1 VTPSVPA
8 GPLAVRWLGKEI
20 PPQRAG
26 ARTTVTVEVE
36 NAGSVAWRGEPG
48 RGIQISYHWL
58 DLRRNPIVW
67 ASAFTPL
74 LDPVA
79 PGERATLRFPVDAP
93 IPPGR
98 YRLAID
104 LLDEPRA
111 WFAELGNEPNELE
124 IDVAPRVTGRALA
137 VRVAEGSPELVA
149 ETEAALAAQEEPI
162 VDADAEATAFLT
174 PGAKPAV
181 DWSRRVL
188 DAHAEGY
195 AVVAG
200 SVAVEGSRFRRGAA
214 RELEPW
220 KPGFGRSPG
229 WSLPL
234 IFPSIVSDALEGA
247 PLTEPVCGLPALEP
261 SGLTEPWLCDGRIRV
276 AVAVRALQRGDR
288 RSA

>member
-1 VTPSVPA
+1 M
-8 GPLAVRWLGKEI
+8 
-20 PPQRAG
+20 
-26 ARTTVTVEVE
+26 TVEVE
-36 NAGSVAWRGEPG
+36 NAGLVAWRGEPG
-48 RGIQISYHWL
+48 RGVQISYHWL
-58 DLRRNPIVW
+58 DRLRNPIVW
-67 ASAFTPL
+67 ASVFTPL

-98 YRLAID
+98 YRFAID

-124 IDVAPRVTGRALA
+124 IDVAPRVARRALA
-137 VRVAEGSPELVA
+137 VRVAEGSPSLAA

-162 VDADAEATAFLT
+162 VTEDAEATAFLS
-174 PGAKPAV
+174 PGARPAP

-195 AVVAG
+195 GVVGG
-200 SVAVEGSRFRRGAA
+200 SVEVEGSRFRRGAA

-229 WSLPL
+229 WFLPL
-234 IFPSIVSDALEGA
+234 IFPSVLSEALEAA
-247 PLTEPVCGLPALEP
+247 PFTEPVCGLPTLDP
-261 SGLTEPWLCDGRIRV
+261 SGLAEPWLCDGRIRV
-276 AVAVRALQRGDR
+276 GVPARALQRDDR